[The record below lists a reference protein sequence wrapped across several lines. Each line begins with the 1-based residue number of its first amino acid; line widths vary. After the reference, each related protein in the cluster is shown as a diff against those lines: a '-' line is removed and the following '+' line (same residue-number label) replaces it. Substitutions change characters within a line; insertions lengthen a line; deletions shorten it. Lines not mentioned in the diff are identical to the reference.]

1 MQPNGTNPAKMLT
14 NSIQDEDPNWSRDGR
29 QLVFDSGRDATSEIG
44 IQTQDQRYRSLTQG
58 KWFDTDPTWSPTGAS
73 IAFSRSRTVGHSDL
87 YVANPSNG
95 AARKL
100 THLPGLSW
108 APAWSPNGRQLA
120 FVHFESFGA
129 QVWVVDSNGKNPHA
143 VTSNGPWNDH
153 PSWSPDGRRLVYSS
167 QQKGIDSLYILD
179 LRTRRAHRVTHDR
192 YREFAPTWSPDGKLI
207 AYVSPAFS
215 AFDDVYVVRPD
226 GTGRR
231 RLTTSFADNEAP
243 AWSPDSSTIL
253 YEQDDPFAGDGSVHT
268 LSLDGQT
275 GHQISSYDWSTSTPS
290 WQPVP

>member
-1 MQPNGTNPAKMLT
+1 M
-14 NSIQDEDPNWSRDGR
+14 
-29 QLVFDSGRDATSEIG
+29 
-44 IQTQDQRYRSLTQG
+44 
-58 KWFDTDPTWSPTGAS
+58 
-73 IAFSRSRTVGHSDL
+73 
-87 YVANPSNG
+87 
-95 AARKL
+95 
-100 THLPGLSW
+100 
-108 APAWSPNGRQLA
+108 
-120 FVHFESFGA
+120 HFESFGA
-129 QVWVVDSNGKNPHA
+129 QVWVVDSNGRNPHA

-167 QQKGIDSLYILD
+167 QRNGIDSLYILD

-192 YREFAPTWSPDGKLI
+192 SREFAPTWSPDGKLI

-243 AWSPDSSTIL
+243 TWSPDSSTIL

-268 LSLDGQT
+268 LSLDGQA